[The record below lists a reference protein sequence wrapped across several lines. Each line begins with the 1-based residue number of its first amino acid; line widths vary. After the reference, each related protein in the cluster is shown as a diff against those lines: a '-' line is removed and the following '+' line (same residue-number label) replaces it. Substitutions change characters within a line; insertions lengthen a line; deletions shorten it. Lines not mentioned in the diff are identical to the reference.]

1 MDTYTRIVLTVIAA
15 ALVVIALQGFGSPI
29 PVAHAADRL
38 DCRIDG
44 PIEVKG
50 LTDELRIRIGS
61 PVEIKQSHSE
71 AGSSSSY
78 PLYIKSTD

>member
-1 MDTYTRIVLTVIAA
+1 MDNYTRTVLTVIAA
-15 ALVVIALQGFGSPI
+15 ALVAIALQGFGSPI

-44 PIEVKG
+44 PVEIKG
-50 LTDELRIRIGS
+50 LRDELRVKITGA
-61 PVEIKQSHSE
+61 VEVKQSFSE

-78 PLYIKSTD
+78 PLYIKDAN

>member
-1 MDTYTRIVLTVIAA
+1 MDTYTRVILTVIAA
-15 ALVVIALQGFGSPI
+15 ALVVIAFRGLGSPI
-29 PVAHAADRL
+29 PSAYAADRL

-44 PIEVKG
+44 AVEIKG
-50 LTDELRIRIGS
+50 LTDELRVRISS

-78 PLYIKSTD
+78 PLYVKSTD